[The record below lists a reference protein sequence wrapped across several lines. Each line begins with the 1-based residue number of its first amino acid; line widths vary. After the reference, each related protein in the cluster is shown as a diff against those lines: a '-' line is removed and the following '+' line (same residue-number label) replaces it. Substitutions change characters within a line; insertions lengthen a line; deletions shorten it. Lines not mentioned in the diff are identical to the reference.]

1 MSRVRLILALHD
13 HQPVGNF
20 DSVFQ
25 DAYRDSYLPFLEL
38 MEQYPELPF
47 SLHTSGP
54 LMEWLVANRPEYVE
68 RLRAMVS
75 AGRVEILGG
84 GFYEP
89 ILTMIPHR
97 DRVGQIQTYSE
108 YLERV
113 LGQPIRGAW
122 IAERVWE
129 QHLAS
134 ALIEAG
140 VEFTVL
146 DDFHF
151 QRAGAASD
159 DLFGY
164 YLTEDE
170 GNLLKVFPNSERMR
184 YLVPWQEP
192 HDAYE
197 YLRHLAHARPGAVV
211 VCADDGEKFGGWP
224 ETHEHI
230 FAKGWLRRFCDMLMA
245 NRDWLEPTT
254 FGAVVDSTVPL
265 GKVYLPDCSYRE
277 MTEWVLPA
285 GQLSAYEDAVKR
297 SEGDSAV
304 DHVRPFVRAG
314 GFWRNFKNKYA
325 ETDEMYARMLEV
337 SRRLDRLE
345 EGGEADAEALDDAR
359 RELYRGQCNCPYWHG
374 AFGGLYLPHLRNAIY
389 KHLIASHDAL
399 DRAEGKLGPRVSLE
413 VADFNLDAR
422 LEAKLEN
429 DRLVAFVRP
438 ASGGHVYEL
447 DVRRVGVNVLA
458 TLDRRPESYHGAIAS
473 AVASG
478 PSAEVQEGPSNLH
491 DRVIL
496 KQEGMDRLL
505 VYDRS
510 PRKALVD
517 HFFPM
522 DVSLDDLRT
531 CRAVERGDFASGT
544 YLSKAHR
551 EDGRVALMMERQGQA
566 DGHLIRIHKT
576 IAMEAGRP
584 GLEVVY
590 ILEDLPVGQ
599 PVHFGVELNLASMAG
614 HAEDRF
620 LSDPHGHRLG
630 LLDSPLDLPHSE
642 GLDLTDEWLNLGVS
656 LRWSVPCSL
665 WCFPIETASQSEGG
679 FEGIYQSTAVIPHWR
694 ITADEHRRWT
704 VRISWALDLARPEP
718 QAGPEPDGPERQA
731 HRPAAP
737 RVADAQTAR

>member
-1 MSRVRLILALHD
+1 MSRVRLIFALHD

-20 DSVFQ
+20 DSVFEA
-25 DAYRDSYLPFLEL
+25 AYRDSYLPFLEL

-54 LMEWLVANRPEYVE
+54 LMEWLVANRPEYVA
-68 RLRAMVS
+68 RLRAMAA

-97 DRVGQIQTYSE
+97 DRVGQIRSYSAF
-108 YLERV
+108 LEEV

-134 ALIEAG
+134 ALVEAG
-140 VEFTVL
+140 IEFTVL

-151 QRAGAASD
+151 QRAGTAAD

-170 GNLLKVFPNSERMR
+170 GHLLKVFPNSEPMR
-184 YLVPWQEP
+184 YLIPWQEP
-192 HDAYE
+192 HASYE
-197 YLRHLAHARPGAVV
+197 YLRGLAQTRPGAVV

-230 FAKGWLRRFCDMLMA
+230 FAKGWLRRFCDMIMG

-285 GQLSAYEDAVKR
+285 GQLSAYEAAIKR
-297 SEGDSAV
+297 SEGAEAV
-304 DHVRPFVRAG
+304 APIRPFVRAG

-325 ETDEMYARMLEV
+325 ETDEMYARMLEL
-337 SRRLDRLE
+337 SRRLDALE
-345 EGGEADAEALDDAR
+345 EAGEADAEALDEAR

-389 KHLIASHDAL
+389 KHLIACHDAL
-399 DRAEGKLGPRVSLE
+399 DRAEGKLGPRVALD
-413 VADFNLDAR
+413 VADYNLDAR
-422 LEAKLEN
+422 LEARLEN
-429 DRLVAFVRP
+429 DRLVAYVRP
-438 ASGGHVYEL
+438 AAGGHIYEL
-447 DVRRVGVNVLA
+447 DVRRAGVNVLA
-458 TLDRRPESYHGAIAS
+458 TLDRRPESYHSAIAT
-473 AVASG
+473 AAQ
-478 PSAEVQEGPSNLH
+478 AEPTSQAFDGPSNLH

-496 KQEGMDRLL
+496 KQSGMDRLL

-517 HFFPM
+517 HFFPL
-522 DVSLDDLRT
+522 DVSLDDLT
-531 CRAVERGDFASGT
+531 CCREVERGDFASGT

-551 EDGRVALMMERQGQA
+551 EGGRVALMMERQGLA
-566 DGHLIRIHKT
+566 DGHLIRVHKT

-584 GLEVVY
+584 ALEVVY
-590 ILEDLPVGQ
+590 MLEDLPVGQ
-599 PVHFGVELNLASMAG
+599 PVHFGVELNLAAMAG

-620 LSDPHGHRLG
+620 LSDPLGHRLG
-630 LLDSPLDLPHSE
+630 LLDARLDLPHSE
-642 GLDLTDEWLNLGVS
+642 GLDLTDEWLDLGIC
-656 LRWSVPCSL
+656 LRWSVPGSL

-694 ITADEHRRWT
+694 ITADESRRWT
-704 VRISWALDLARPEP
+704 VRLSWSLGLSR
-718 QAGPEPDGPERQA
+718 PDGEDPGDGDSRWSD
-731 HRPAAP
+731 RPAEHAP
-737 RVADAQTAR
+737 RVAGASAAR